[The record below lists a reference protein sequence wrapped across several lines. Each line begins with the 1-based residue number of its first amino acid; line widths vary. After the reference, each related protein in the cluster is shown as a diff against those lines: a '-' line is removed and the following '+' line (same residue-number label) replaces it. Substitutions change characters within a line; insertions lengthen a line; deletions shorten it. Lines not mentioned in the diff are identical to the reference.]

1 MKKRF
6 KALGIISVIMICA
19 VAMFLPAISS
29 AAPKGEPIVIGYVG
43 MVASPGTRPCMD
55 VQKMA
60 VQEIND
66 AGGILG
72 RPVVYKVMDNKGDTS
87 LSVEGARK
95 LIIEDKAAFVSVEGR
110 SEICLA
116 VQENSGKLFKEYPH
130 ILVFNGPMGS
140 ELTSRIIDEPGKYDF
155 CFRDWDPEPAH
166 YAQTKYIMEK
176 AWKKDLGV
184 KKIAILWEDL
194 AWTNEWRRGM
204 DYIKLPTWEKMA
216 NDLGIEVVYSKG
228 VKPRGTMYTPILQ
241 EIANKK
247 ADLIFFVSSWFTDTD
262 AFAKQWADSAAK
274 DIYVSFY
281 GGVAQ
286 TYKFWDMTG
295 GKALGTMSSFTDLDT
310 VPMTPKTIPLMKKA
324 QRMNIPMQIHVHIAY
339 ADIYHFKAAIEK
351 AGGVNDIKKLIK
363 GMEDVTTEYSL
374 GKVKYETK
382 RVKPFFHSRV
392 RVDPNNPWKTYPGF
406 YYQLLVQF
414 QEGGKIAFL
423 NESCYENEA
432 AMKQFIHP
440 ELVRTP
446 AQLRKIAA
454 GELPPAEIAAPAKE
468 VKKVKKVKKAK
479 PTKATEA
486 K

>member
-1 MKKRF
+1 MMKKRF
-6 KALGIISVIMICA
+6 KALGIISVMMIFA
-19 VAMFLPAISS
+19 VAMLLPGIAS
-29 AAPKGEPIVIGYVG
+29 AAPPKGEPIVIGYVG

-116 VQENSGKLFKEYPH
+116 VQENSGKLYPEYPH

-140 ELTSRIIDEPGKYDF
+140 ELTARIIDEPGKYDF

-310 VPMTPKTIPLMKKA
+310 VPVTPKTIPLMKKA
-324 QRMNIPMQIHVHIAY
+324 QRRNIPMQIHVHIAY

-382 RVKPFFHSRV
+382 KVKPFYHSRV
-392 RVDPNNPWKTYPGF
+392 RVDPNNPWKTIPGY

-423 NESCYENEA
+423 NESCEENVA

-454 GELPPAEIAAPAKE
+454 GELPPAEVAPAKE
-468 VKKVKKVKKAK
+468 VKKAAPAKKAK
-479 PTKATEA
+479 K